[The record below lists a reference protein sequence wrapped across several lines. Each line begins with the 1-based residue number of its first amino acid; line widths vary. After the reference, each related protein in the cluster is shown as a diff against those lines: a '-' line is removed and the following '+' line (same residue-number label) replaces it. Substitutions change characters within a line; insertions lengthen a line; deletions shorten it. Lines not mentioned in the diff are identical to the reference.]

1 MGYYV
6 TDGRFRRYGIK
17 GSNEK
22 IWGDRTMIDNSIE
35 NNVEI
40 LSNHYIKRFE
50 QLLDN
55 EQQKDAM
62 SIMQEYVCNGEV
74 EKDDYQWFY
83 VNYQF
88 QFKEEK

>member
-1 MGYYV
+1 
-6 TDGRFRRYGIK
+6 
-17 GSNEK
+17 
-22 IWGDRTMIDNSIE
+22 MIDSSIE

-55 EQQKDAM
+55 EQQKDAL

-88 QFKEEK
+88 QIKEEK

>member
-1 MGYYV
+1 MN
-6 TDGRFRRYGIK
+6 DSDI
-17 GSNEK
+17 
-22 IWGDRTMIDNSIE
+22 M

-40 LSNHYIKRFE
+40 LSNHYIERFK

-88 QFKEEK
+88 KFKEEK

>member
-1 MGYYV
+1 MN
-6 TDGRFRRYGIK
+6 DSDI
-17 GSNEK
+17 
-22 IWGDRTMIDNSIE
+22 I

-40 LSNHYIKRFE
+40 LSNHYIERFK

-88 QFKEEK
+88 KFKEEE

>member
-1 MGYYV
+1 MN
-6 TDGRFRRYGIK
+6 DSDI
-17 GSNEK
+17 
-22 IWGDRTMIDNSIE
+22 M

-88 QFKEEK
+88 KFKEEKKSYMSPVNCLYSIGLN

>member
-1 MGYYV
+1 MN
-6 TDGRFRRYGIK
+6 DSDI
-17 GSNEK
+17 
-22 IWGDRTMIDNSIE
+22 M

-88 QFKEEK
+88 QIKEEK

>member
-1 MGYYV
+1 MN
-6 TDGRFRRYGIK
+6 DSDI
-17 GSNEK
+17 
-22 IWGDRTMIDNSIE
+22 I

-40 LSNHYIKRFE
+40 FSNHYIERFK

-88 QFKEEK
+88 KFKEEK

>member
-1 MGYYV
+1 
-6 TDGRFRRYGIK
+6 
-17 GSNEK
+17 
-22 IWGDRTMIDNSIE
+22 MIDNSIE

-55 EQQKDAM
+55 EQQKDAL

-74 EKDDYQWFY
+74 EKDDYQWFFAT
-83 VNYQF
+83 YQF
-88 QFKEEK
+88 KLEEEK

>member
-1 MGYYV
+1 MN
-6 TDGRFRRYGIK
+6 DSDIL
-17 GSNEK
+17 
-22 IWGDRTMIDNSIE
+22 

-40 LSNHYIKRFE
+40 FSNHYIERFK

-88 QFKEEK
+88 KFKEEK

>member
-1 MGYYV
+1 MN
-6 TDGRFRRYGIK
+6 DSDI
-17 GSNEK
+17 
-22 IWGDRTMIDNSIE
+22 M

-40 LSNHYIKRFE
+40 LSNHYIERFK

-88 QFKEEK
+88 QIKEEN

>member
-1 MGYYV
+1 
-6 TDGRFRRYGIK
+6 
-17 GSNEK
+17 
-22 IWGDRTMIDNSIE
+22 MIDNSIE

-40 LSNHYIKRFE
+40 LSNHYIERFK

-55 EQQKDAM
+55 EQQKDAL

-88 QFKEEK
+88 KLQEEK

>member
-1 MGYYV
+1 MN
-6 TDGRFRRYGIK
+6 DSDIL
-17 GSNEK
+17 
-22 IWGDRTMIDNSIE
+22 

-40 LSNHYIKRFE
+40 FSNHYIERFK

-88 QFKEEK
+88 KFKEEE

>member
-1 MGYYV
+1 MN
-6 TDGRFRRYGIK
+6 DSDI
-17 GSNEK
+17 
-22 IWGDRTMIDNSIE
+22 M

-40 LSNHYIKRFE
+40 LSNHYIERFK

-88 QFKEEK
+88 KFKEEE

>member
-1 MGYYV
+1 MN
-6 TDGRFRRYGIK
+6 DSDI
-17 GSNEK
+17 
-22 IWGDRTMIDNSIE
+22 I

-40 LSNHYIKRFE
+40 LSNHYIERFK

-88 QFKEEK
+88 QIKEEN

>member
-1 MGYYV
+1 MN
-6 TDGRFRRYGIK
+6 DSDI
-17 GSNEK
+17 
-22 IWGDRTMIDNSIE
+22 I

-40 LSNHYIKRFE
+40 LSNHYIERFK

-74 EKDDYQWFY
+74 EKDDYQWFFAT
-83 VNYQF
+83 YQF
-88 QFKEEK
+88 QIEEEK

>member
-1 MGYYV
+1 
-6 TDGRFRRYGIK
+6 
-17 GSNEK
+17 
-22 IWGDRTMIDNSIE
+22 MIDSSIE
-35 NNVEI
+35 NNLEI

-55 EQQKDAM
+55 KQQKDAL

-83 VNYQF
+83 VNYHF

>member
-1 MGYYV
+1 MN
-6 TDGRFRRYGIK
+6 DSDI
-17 GSNEK
+17 
-22 IWGDRTMIDNSIE
+22 I

-40 LSNHYIKRFE
+40 LSNHYIERFK

-88 QFKEEK
+88 QFKEDK

>member
-1 MGYYV
+1 
-6 TDGRFRRYGIK
+6 
-17 GSNEK
+17 
-22 IWGDRTMIDNSIE
+22 MIDNSIE

-55 EQQKDAM
+55 EQQKDAI

-83 VNYQF
+83 VNYHF
-88 QFKEEK
+88 KFKEEK

>member
-1 MGYYV
+1 MN
-6 TDGRFRRYGIK
+6 DSDIL
-17 GSNEK
+17 
-22 IWGDRTMIDNSIE
+22 

-40 LSNHYIKRFE
+40 LSNHYIERFK

-55 EQQKDAM
+55 EQQKDAL

-88 QFKEEK
+88 QFKEEE

>member
-1 MGYYV
+1 
-6 TDGRFRRYGIK
+6 
-17 GSNEK
+17 
-22 IWGDRTMIDNSIE
+22 MIDNSIE

-55 EQQKDAM
+55 KQQKDAL

-83 VNYQF
+83 VNYHF

>member
-1 MGYYV
+1 MN
-6 TDGRFRRYGIK
+6 DSDIL
-17 GSNEK
+17 
-22 IWGDRTMIDNSIE
+22 

-40 LSNHYIKRFE
+40 FSNHYIERFK

-55 EQQKDAM
+55 EQQKDAL

-88 QFKEEK
+88 KFKEEK

>member
-1 MGYYV
+1 
-6 TDGRFRRYGIK
+6 
-17 GSNEK
+17 
-22 IWGDRTMIDNSIE
+22 MIDNSIE

-55 EQQKDAM
+55 EQQKDAL

-83 VNYQF
+83 VNYHF
-88 QFKEEK
+88 QFKDEK

>member
-1 MGYYV
+1 
-6 TDGRFRRYGIK
+6 
-17 GSNEK
+17 
-22 IWGDRTMIDNSIE
+22 MIDNSIE

-88 QFKEEK
+88 QFKEEN